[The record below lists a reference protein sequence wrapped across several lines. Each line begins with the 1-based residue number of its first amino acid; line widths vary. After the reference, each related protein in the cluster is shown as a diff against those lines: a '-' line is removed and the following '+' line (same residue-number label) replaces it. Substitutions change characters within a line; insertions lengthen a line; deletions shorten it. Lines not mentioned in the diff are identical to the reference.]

1 MLLQSSVGQ
10 KQIMT
15 CILYI
20 FANDIDILLPFD
32 IVLSHQINT
41 GDDFGTQGKR
51 QFKKK
56 HRWKHQQHYGN
67 HWRSDVGIAPYK

>member
-1 MLLQSSVGQ
+1 MLLQNTVGQ

-32 IVLSHQINT
+32 IVLSHHIDI
-41 GDDFGTQGKR
+41 GDDFGTQGTKI
-51 QFKKK
+51 F
-56 HRWKHQQHYGN
+56 
-67 HWRSDVGIAPYK
+67 